1 MSKITHKAICLL
13 LTLVMLLGVMP
24 LAGIGTFRAKAAD
37 AGSTAAGETVVKA
50 AAADDADTAPAPRRA
65 AAEPTWV
72 EVGREKKHED
82 RMKKLITLLTS
93 PHEYHIKLVGHI
105 DISDKNDLP
114 IWGKTRGIQIKGV
127 KHLDMNGY
135 NISYEHTGV
144 GYSKKFVYKDAVN
157 DNAKYLYYL
166 MTVTEDASFYLY
178 NSTGKNGKIFFGQ
191 PMYVSEM
198 PYRNILSVK
207 GRFTMYGGEIST
219 GASKKLYYT
228 DVRTVNYYGEDK
240 HTFSYTGNLRLQ
252 LQGSGVTVEDGGYF
266 ELNGGDVYGRGP
278 HFAAIEGRRGSTV
291 VINDGYIEGAGGAD
305 VYSGGYKRRAW
316 EGWRTLRRADA
327 LEHGKL
333 TVNGGRFKARV
344 IDVELVHHEHPDDK
358 YGAYKNMKPG
368 KVYVIVDNRNPDT
381 YFDMDWFIEDDVVY
395 YSGVK
400 VTPPTDGVSKPS
412 KRITL
417 ESAPGYDTTYYHPND
432 AFVINVGYQSYWGK
446 YASALEND
454 YNPNSW
460 CRLFYMFYLYKVGE
474 STPIAEYYSESP
486 RLNLRDLRDSK
497 TNAWPRYEIGAKYYI
512 RVLVTEAW
520 NNRYHTVYEG
530 IQDWY
535 FTATDFES
543 RMIDFDYKVTIS
555 DKAHDRR
562 THGL

>member
-1 MSKITHKAICLL
+1 MNRTQSTLRKTLALL

-24 LAGIGTFRAKAAD
+24 FAELGTVMIRAQAAD
-37 AGSTAAGETVVKA
+37 AGEPAAGEPAASVA
-50 AAADDADTAPAPRRA
+50 AAGSAAIAATPRRAA

-114 IWGKTRGIQIKGV
+114 IWGKTSGIQIKGV

-144 GYSKKFVYKDAVN
+144 GYSEAYYDDPTN
-157 DNAKYLYYL
+157 ENAEYLYYL

-178 NSTGKNGKIFFGQ
+178 DSTGKNGKIFFDQ
-191 PMYVSEM
+191 PMYFSET
-198 PYRNILSVK
+198 PYRNIISVK

-219 GASKKLYYT
+219 GASKKLHYT
-228 DVRTVNYYGEDK
+228 NRPKTDPAGFIKGGFN
-240 HTFSYTGNLRLQ
+240 YTGNARLQ

-266 ELNGGDVYGRGP
+266 ELNGGDVYGRGM
-278 HFAAIEGRRGSTV
+278 HFAAIEGRPGSTV
-291 VINDGYIEGAGGAD
+291 LINDGYIEGAGGAD
-305 VYSGGYKRRAW
+305 VYSGGYSRRAW
-316 EGWRTLRRADA
+316 YGWRDLRDADA
-327 LEHGKL
+327 LKHGNL
-333 TVNGGRFKARV
+333 TVNGGRFNARV
-344 IDVELVHHEHPDDK
+344 IDAEVLHYAHD
-358 YGAYKNMKPG
+358 YGGPVGIYEDMKPG
-368 KVYVIVDNRNPDT
+368 KIAIFDGLNPNSDCSMSYT
-381 YFDMDWFIEDDVVY
+381 TIGGDDDMLYFC
-395 YSGVK
+395 GAK
-400 VTPPTDGVSKPS
+400 VTPPTDGVSRPS
-412 KRITL
+412 ERITL
-417 ESAPGYDTTYYHPND
+417 KAAPGYDTTYYHPND

-446 YASALEND
+446 NASVLEND

-474 STPIAEYYSESP
+474 STPIAEHYSETP

-512 RVLVTEAW
+512 RVLVSEA
-520 NNRYHTVYEG
+520 
-530 IQDWY
+530 
-535 FTATDFES
+535 
-543 RMIDFDYKVTIS
+543 
-555 DKAHDRR
+555 
-562 THGL
+562 

>member
-114 IWGKTRGIQIKGV
+114 IWGKTRGIQIKSV

-144 GYSKKFVYKDAVN
+144 GYSKAYSLDPTN
-157 DNAKYLYYL
+157 ENAKYLYYL

-178 NSTGKNGKIFFGQ
+178 NSSGKNGKIFFGQ
-191 PMYVSEM
+191 PMYFSET

-219 GASKKLYYT
+219 GASKKLHYT
-228 DVRTVNYYGEDK
+228 NKPKTDSAGFIKGGFN
-240 HTFSYTGNLRLQ
+240 YTGNARLQ

-266 ELNGGDVYGRGP
+266 ELNGGDVYGRGT
-278 HFAAIEGRRGSTV
+278 HFAAIEGRPGSTV
-291 VINDGYIEGAGGAD
+291 LINDGYIEGAGGAD
-305 VYSGGYKRRAW
+305 VYSGGYERRAW
-316 EGWRTLRRADA
+316 YGWRKLRDADA

-333 TVNGGRFKARV
+333 TVNGGRFNARV
-344 IDVELVHHEHPDDK
+344 IDAEVLHYAHD
-358 YGAYKNMKPG
+358 YGGPVGIYEDMKPG
-368 KVYVIVDNRNPDT
+368 KIAIFDGLNPNSDCNMSYTTIGGGDT
-381 YFDMDWFIEDDVVY
+381 LYLE
-395 YSGVK
+395 GAK
-400 VTPPTDGVSKPS
+400 VSMPTDGASRPS
-412 KRITL
+412 ERITL
-417 ESAPGYDTTYYHPND
+417 GAAPGYDTTYYHPND

-446 YASALEND
+446 NASVLEND
-454 YNPNSW
+454 YNPNS
-460 CRLFYMFYLYKVGE
+460 C
-474 STPIAEYYSESP
+474 
-486 RLNLRDLRDSK
+486 N
-497 TNAWPRYEIGAKYYI
+497 
-512 RVLVTEAW
+512 
-520 NNRYHTVYEG
+520 
-530 IQDWY
+530 
-535 FTATDFES
+535 
-543 RMIDFDYKVTIS
+543 
-555 DKAHDRR
+555 
-562 THGL
+562 

>member
-1 MSKITHKAICLL
+1 MNRTQSTLRKTLALL

-24 LAGIGTFRAKAAD
+24 FAELGTVMIRAQAADAGETVIKAAD
-37 AGSTAAGETVVKA
+37 AGEPAASVA
-50 AAADDADTAPAPRRA
+50 AAASAAIAATPRRAA

-93 PHEYHIKLVGHI
+93 PHEYHIKLVGNI
-105 DISDKNDLP
+105 DIYDKNDLP
-114 IWGKTRGIQIKGV
+114 IWGKTRGIQIQGV

-144 GYSKKFVYKDAVN
+144 GYSEAYYN
-157 DNAKYLYYL
+157 DPTNENAEYLYYL

-191 PMYVSEM
+191 PMYFSET
-198 PYRNILSVK
+198 PYRNIISVK

-219 GASKKLYYT
+219 GASKKLHYT
-228 DVRTVNYYGEDK
+228 NRPKTDPAGFIKGGFN
-240 HTFSYTGNLRLQ
+240 YTGNARLQ

-266 ELNGGDVYGRGP
+266 ELNGGDVYGRGM
-278 HFAAIEGRRGSTV
+278 HFAAIEGRPGSTV
-291 VINDGYIEGAGGAD
+291 LINDGYIEGAGGAD
-305 VYSGGYKRRAW
+305 VYSGGYERRAW
-316 EGWRTLRRADA
+316 YGWRDLRDADA

-333 TVNGGRFKARV
+333 TVNGGRFNARV
-344 IDVELVHHEHPDDK
+344 IDAEVLHYAHD
-358 YGAYKNMKPG
+358 YGGPVGIYEDMKPG
-368 KVYVIVDNRNPDT
+368 RIAIFDGLHPKSSVSMSYTTIGGGDT
-381 YFDMDWFIEDDVVY
+381 LYFC
-395 YSGVK
+395 GAK
-400 VTPPTDGVSKPS
+400 VTPATDGVSRPS
-412 KRITL
+412 ERVTL
-417 ESAPGYDTTYYHPND
+417 GAAPGYDTTYYHPND

-446 YASALEND
+446 NASVLEND

-474 STPIAEYYSESP
+474 STPIAEHYSETP

-512 RVLVTEAW
+512 RVLVSEAW
-520 NNRYHTVYEG
+520 NNRYHTAYEG
-530 IQDWY
+530 
-535 FTATDFES
+535 
-543 RMIDFDYKVTIS
+543 S
-555 DKAHDRR
+555 DLPLHRQRR
-562 THGL
+562 CNRRAGAGADGA